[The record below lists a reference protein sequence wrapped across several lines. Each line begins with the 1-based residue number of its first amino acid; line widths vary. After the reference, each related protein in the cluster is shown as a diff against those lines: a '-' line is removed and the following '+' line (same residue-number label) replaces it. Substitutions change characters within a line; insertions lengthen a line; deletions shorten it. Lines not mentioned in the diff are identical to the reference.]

1 MSQLSVV
8 RWLSVLVITS
18 CLFIFCCINP
28 SLAEGPPLH
37 AIGGV
42 QAEAKAID
50 GPVYV
55 LDKDGNLHKLNPT
68 DVANEYERPINPKS
82 GISWISLL
90 STAILSILLGLGLM
104 AFYQNWQRSKNNL
117 EHP

>member
-1 MSQLSVV
+1 MSQLSIF

-18 CLFIFCCINP
+18 AISIFCCINP
-28 SLAEGPPLH
+28 SLAESPPLH

-42 QAEAKAID
+42 QAEAKAIE

-55 LDKDGNLHKLNPT
+55 LDKDGNLRKLNQA
-68 DVANEYERPINPKS
+68 DVVNEFEQIRNPKS

-90 STAILSILLGLGLM
+90 STAILSIFLGLGLM

-117 EHP
+117 ENP